1 MNSCLLTV
9 ALSDNALYCI
19 QGVHFCMKCTL
30 FIFQEIKEDKMKEK
44 KTSKFRVFANN
55 AYAVKTVWQ
64 ISKSRVMHTAIS
76 SIIGYVEWIFMSI
89 FFLRY
94 VIGAIENEAP
104 VENILFFVGI
114 CFVVFLLLAM
124 YDSYSKAVIYPYT
137 DNKIYRTLY
146 RKLYAKARNVE
157 LRCFEDADFYNRYT
171 MALDGSA
178 QKMTTSVNCFFSVVF
193 GVVAAAAAF
202 WSMFTID
209 PWSVLFVISPI
220 IGNFVFGALMNKIWG
235 GRYVDTVKNNR
246 IAEYVNRVMHL
257 AEYAKEIRYS
267 SIHELMMKRYN
278 DAMDGNAKVADK
290 YGRKAIAYT
299 WAQNVTTFALVFEG
313 IMIYA
318 AYRTIVSETMGLA
331 ELAIMFTA
339 MSTSSWILI
348 GLFNNFTEAL
358 KNGQFLEYF
367 RTFMEYEEKIP
378 EDQDG
383 IIPEKIRSIEFKNVC
398 FEYKEKEPVINNLS
412 FMIEGDKVCA
422 LVGHNGAGKSTIIK
436 LLFRLYDPTSGEIF
450 VNGTNIKEYNLKAY
464 RKQFSA
470 AFQDYK
476 VMAMSVKDN
485 VLMGESFDNPDET
498 AERALRC
505 AGVWDKVSSLSN
517 GINTIMTKEF
527 DNDGAV
533 LSGGEQQK
541 IVVARAFAQ
550 QASVKVF
557 DEPSSALDP
566 IAEYDLYKG
575 IMDESKGHIT
585 LFISHR
591 LSSVKDADEVFML
604 ENGAVIEQGTHR
616 QLMDMG
622 GKYCEMFTKQAQNYL
637 ADETYR
643 EGVTA

>member
-1 MNSCLLTV
+1 
-9 ALSDNALYCI
+9 
-19 QGVHFCMKCTL
+19 
-30 FIFQEIKEDKMKEK
+30 MKEK
-44 KTSKFRVFANN
+44 KESKIRIFANN
-55 AYAVKTVWQ
+55 FYAVKTIWS
-64 ISKSRVMHTAIS
+64 ISKSR
-76 SIIGYVEWIFMSI
+76 IIHMMIDNIAGYAEWIFMAI

-94 VIGAIENEAP
+94 VINAIETEAP
-104 VENILFFVGI
+104 FEQIMLFIGI
-114 CFVVFLLLAM
+114 CFVVCGSIAVYQSFLN
-124 YDSYSKAVIYPYT
+124 STVIPFT

-146 RKLYAKARNVE
+146 KRLYAKARNVE
-157 LRCFEDADFYNRYT
+157 LRCFEDAEFYNRYT
-171 MALDGSA
+171 MALENSA
-178 QKMTTSVNCFFSVVF
+178 AKMTSSVNMLFEVLF
-193 GVVAAAAAF
+193 GAVAALASF

-267 SIHELMMKRYN
+267 SIHQLMMKRYN
-278 DAMDGNAKVADK
+278 DAMDGNVKVADK
-290 YGRKAIAYT
+290 YAKKAIVYN

-313 IMIYA
+313 IMIYS
-318 AYRTIVSETMGLA
+318 AYRTIVSQTMGLA
-331 ELAIMFTA
+331 ELAIMFSA
-339 MSTSSWILI
+339 MNTSSWMLFCM
-348 GLFNNFTEAL
+348 FNNITEAM

-367 RTFMEYEEKIP
+367 RTFMEYKEKIP

-383 IIPEKIRSIEFKNVC
+383 VMPEKIRSIEFKNVC
-398 FEYKEKEPVINNLS
+398 FEYKENEPVINNLS
-412 FMIEGDKVCA
+412 FKIEGNKVCA

-436 LLFRLYDPTSGEIF
+436 LLFRLYDPTSGEIL
-450 VNGTNIKEYNLKAY
+450 VNGINIKEYNLKAY

-485 VLMGESFDNPDET
+485 VLMGEKFDNPDET
-498 AERALRC
+498 AERALKC
-505 AGVWDKVSSLSN
+505 AGVWDKISSLSN
-517 GINTIMTKEF
+517 GMNTIMTKEF

-604 ENGAVIEQGTHR
+604 ENGTVIEQGTHR
-616 QLMDMG
+616 QLMDMD

-643 EGVTA
+643 EGVAV

>member
-1 MNSCLLTV
+1 
-9 ALSDNALYCI
+9 
-19 QGVHFCMKCTL
+19 MKTKDK
-30 FIFQEIKEDKMKEK
+30 KE
-44 KTSKFRVFANN
+44 SKVRIFANN
-55 AYAVKTVWQ
+55 AYAVKTVWN
-64 ISKSRVMHTAIS
+64 ISKSRVIHTAIN
-76 SIIGYVEWIFMSI
+76 SILGYVEWIFMSI

-104 VENILFFVGI
+104 VAKILLFIGI
-114 CFVVFLLLAM
+114 CFVVFLLLAI
-124 YDSYSKAVIYPYT
+124 YDSYLKSVIYPYT
-137 DNKIYRTLY
+137 DNKIYRILY

-178 QKMTTSVNCFFSVVF
+178 QKMTASVNYFFSVVF
-193 GVVAAAAAF
+193 GVAAAVAAF
-202 WSMFTID
+202 WSMFRID
-209 PWSVLFVISPI
+209 SWSVLFVISPI

-235 GRYVDTVKNNR
+235 GRYIDTVKNNR
-246 IAEYVNRVMHL
+246 IAEYVNRVMYL

-278 DAMDGNAKVADK
+278 DAMDGNARVADK
-290 YGRKAIAYT
+290 YGKKAIAYT

-318 AYRTIVSETMGLA
+318 AYRTIVSQTMGLA

-378 EDQDG
+378 ENQDG
-383 IIPEKIRSIEFKNVC
+383 IMPEKIRSIEFKNVC
-398 FEYKEKEPVINNLS
+398 FEYKENEPIIKNLS
-412 FMIEGDKVCA
+412 FKIEADKIYA

-436 LLFRLYDPTSGEIF
+436 LLFRLYDPTSGDIL
-450 VNGTNIKEYNLKAY
+450 VNGINIKKYNLKAY

-485 VLMGESFDNPDET
+485 VLMGERFDNPDET
-498 AERALRC
+498 AERALKC
-505 AGVWDKVSSLSN
+505 AGVWDKISFLSN
-517 GINTIMTKEF
+517 SMHTIMTKEF

-541 IVVARAFAQ
+541 IVVARAFAK

-575 IMDESKGHIT
+575 IMNESKGHIT

-604 ENGAVIEQGTHR
+604 ENGTVIEQGTHR

-637 ADETYR
+637 ADENYK
-643 EGVTA
+643 EGAAV

>member
-1 MNSCLLTV
+1 
-9 ALSDNALYCI
+9 
-19 QGVHFCMKCTL
+19 
-30 FIFQEIKEDKMKEK
+30 MKEK
-44 KTSKFRVFANN
+44 NENKIRIFANN
-55 AYAVKTVWQ
+55 AYAVKTVWK
-64 ISKSRVMHTAIS
+64 ISKSHVIHTAINS
-76 SIIGYVEWIFMSI
+76 AAGYAEWIFMSI

-104 VENILFFVGI
+104 VEKILFFIGI
-114 CFVVFLLLAM
+114 CFAVFLLLAM
-124 YDSYSKAVIYPYT
+124 YQSYITAAVNPFT
-137 DNKIYRTLY
+137 DNKIYRSLY
-146 RKLYAKARNVE
+146 RNIYAKARNVE

-171 MALDGSA
+171 MALDGAS
-178 QKMTTSVNCFFSVVF
+178 QKMTDSVDKFFSIIF
-193 GVVAAAAAF
+193 GFAAAVAAF
-202 WSMFTID
+202 WSMFSID
-209 PWSVLFVISPI
+209 PYSVLFVISPI
-220 IGNFVFGALMNKIWG
+220 IGNFVFGSLMNKIWG

-278 DAMDGNAKVADK
+278 EAMDRNVKVADK
-290 YGRKAIAYT
+290 YSRKAIVYT

-318 AYRTIVSETMGLA
+318 AYRTIISQTMGLA

-348 GLFNNFTEAL
+348 GMFNDLGEVM

-367 RTFMEYEEKIP
+367 RTFMEYEEKIS
-378 EDQDG
+378 ENQDG
-383 IIPEKIRSIEFKNVC
+383 ISLVRIRSIEFKNVC
-398 FEYKEKEPVINNLS
+398 FEYKENEPVINNLS
-412 FMIEGDKVCA
+412 FKIEGDRVCA

-436 LLFRLYDPTSGEIF
+436 LLFRLYDPTSGEIL
-450 VNGTNIKEYNLKAY
+450 VNGINIKEYNLKAY

-485 VLMGESFDNPDET
+485 VLMGEKFDNPDKT
-498 AERALRC
+498 AERALKC
-505 AGVWDKVSSLSN
+505 AGVWDKVAGLSN
-517 GINTIMTKEF
+517 GMDTIMTREF
-527 DNDGAV
+527 DKDGVV

-550 QASVKVF
+550 NASVKVF

-575 IMDESKGHIT
+575 IMNESKGHIT

-604 ENGAVIEQGTHR
+604 ENGTVIEQGTHR

-637 ADETYR
+637 ADENYR
-643 EGVTA
+643 EGVAI

>member
-1 MNSCLLTV
+1 MNTEKTKIFINNFY
-9 ALSDNALYCI
+9 AL
-19 QGVHFCMKCTL
+19 
-30 FIFQEIKEDKMKEK
+30 
-44 KTSKFRVFANN
+44 
-55 AYAVKTVWQ
+55 KTVWQ
-64 ISKSRVMHTAIS
+64 ISKSRVIHTAMA
-76 SIIGYVEWIFMSI
+76 SIVGYVEWIFMSI

-104 VENILFFVGI
+104 VEEIFFFIGL

-124 YDSYSKAVIYPYT
+124 YDSYLKAVIYPYT
-137 DNKIYRTLY
+137 DNKIYRNLY

-178 QKMTTSVNCFFSVVF
+178 QKMTNSVNHFFSVVF

-202 WSMFTID
+202 WSMFSID
-209 PWSVLFVISPI
+209 PWSVLFIISPI

-267 SIHELMMKRYN
+267 SIHDLMMKRYN
-278 DAMDGNAKVADK
+278 DAMDGNSKVADK
-290 YGRKAIAYT
+290 YGKKAIAYT

-318 AYRTIVSETMGLA
+318 AYRTIVSQTMGLA

-398 FEYKEKEPVINNLS
+398 FEYKENEPVINNLS
-412 FMIEGDKVCA
+412 FKIEGDKVCA

-436 LLFRLYDPTSGEIF
+436 LLFRLYDPTSGEIL
-450 VNGTNIKEYNLKAY
+450 VNGINIKEYNLKAY

-485 VLMGESFDNPDET
+485 VLMGESFDSPDET
-498 AERALRC
+498 AERALKC

-550 QASVKVF
+550 QTSVKVF

-604 ENGAVIEQGTHR
+604 ENGTVIEQDTHR
-616 QLMDMG
+616 QLMDLG

>member
-1 MNSCLLTV
+1 MNKIKLFSNNFY
-9 ALSDNALYCI
+9 AL
-19 QGVHFCMKCTL
+19 
-30 FIFQEIKEDKMKEK
+30 
-44 KTSKFRVFANN
+44 KTIWRISPKRV
-55 AYAVKTVWQ
+55 
-64 ISKSRVMHTAIS
+64 IHTALA
-76 SIIGYVEWIFMSI
+76 SIMGYAEWIFMSI

-104 VENILFFVGI
+104 FEKILSYIGI
-114 CFVVFLLLAM
+114 CFAVFLLLAI
-124 YDSYSKAVIYPYT
+124 YDSYTKSVLYPNT
-137 DNKIYRTLY
+137 DNRIYRNLY
-146 RKLYAKARNVE
+146 RRLYVKARNVE

-171 MALDGSA
+171 MALDGSS
-178 QKMTTSVNCFFSVVF
+178 QKMTTSVNCFFSVLF
-193 GVVAAAAAF
+193 GVVATGAAF
-202 WSMFTID
+202 WSMFSID

-220 IGNFVFGALMNKIWG
+220 IGNFIFGALMNKIWG

-257 AEYAKEIRYS
+257 SEYAKEIRYS
-267 SIHELMMKRYN
+267 NIHELMMKRYN
-278 DAMDGNAKVADK
+278 NAMDGNAKVADK
-290 YGRKAIAYT
+290 YAKKAIAYT

-318 AYRTIVSETMGLA
+318 AYRTIVSQTMGLA

-378 EDQDG
+378 ENQDG
-383 IIPEKIRSIEFKNVC
+383 VMPEKIRSIEFKNVC
-398 FEYKEKEPVINNLS
+398 FEYKKNEPVISNLS
-412 FMIEGDKVCA
+412 LKIEGDRVCA
-422 LVGHNGAGKSTIIK
+422 LVGHNGSGKSTIIK

-450 VNGTNIKEYNLKAY
+450 VNGINIKEYNLKAY

-485 VLMGESFDNPDET
+485 VLMGEKFDNPDET
-498 AERALRC
+498 AERALKC
-505 AGVWDKVSSLSN
+505 AGVWDKVSSLTS
-517 GINTIMTKEF
+517 GMDTIMTREF
-527 DNDGAV
+527 DNNGAV

-550 QASVKVF
+550 QTSVKVF

-575 IMDESKGHIT
+575 IMNESKGHIT

-604 ENGAVIEQGTHR
+604 ENGAIIEQGTHR
-616 QLMDMG
+616 QLMERE

-637 ADETYR
+637 AEENYK
-643 EGVTA
+643 EGVAV

>member
-1 MNSCLLTV
+1 
-9 ALSDNALYCI
+9 
-19 QGVHFCMKCTL
+19 MKTKAK
-30 FIFQEIKEDKMKEK
+30 KENKI
-44 KTSKFRVFANN
+44 RIFANN
-55 AYAVKTVWQ
+55 AYAVKTVWS
-64 ISKSRVMHTAIS
+64 ISKSRVIHTALA
-76 SIIGYVEWIFMSI
+76 SIIGYAEWIFMSI

-94 VIGAIENEAP
+94 VINAIETEAP
-104 VENILFFVGI
+104 FETILFFIGI
-114 CFVVFLLLAM
+114 CFVVFCLLAV
-124 YDSYSKAVIYPYT
+124 YDSYLKAAIYPYT

-157 LRCFEDADFYNRYT
+157 LRCFEDAEFYNRYT

-178 QKMTTSVNCFFSVVF
+178 QKMTASVNYFFSVVF
-193 GVVAAAAAF
+193 GVIAAAAAF
-202 WSMFTID
+202 WSMFSID
-209 PWSVLFVISPI
+209 PYSVLFVISPI
-220 IGNFVFGALMNKIWG
+220 IGNFVFGGLMNKIWG

-267 SIHELMMKRYN
+267 SIHDLMIKRYN
-278 DAMDGNAKVADK
+278 EAMDRNCKVADK
-290 YGRKAIAYT
+290 YGKKAITYT

-318 AYRTIVSETMGLA
+318 AYRTIVSQTMGLA

-348 GLFNNFTEAL
+348 GLFNNLMEAL

-367 RTFMEYEEKIP
+367 RTFMEYKEKIP
-378 EDQDG
+378 ENQDG
-383 IIPEKIRSIEFKNVC
+383 IMPEKIRSIEFKNVC
-398 FEYKEKEPVINNLS
+398 FEYKENEPVINDLS
-412 FMIEGDKVCA
+412 FKIEGDKVCA

-436 LLFRLYDPTSGEIF
+436 LLFRLYDPTRGEIL
-450 VNGTNIKEYNLKAY
+450 VNGINIKEYNLKAY

-470 AFQDYK
+470 SFQDYK

-498 AERALRC
+498 AELALKC
-505 AGVWDKVSSLSN
+505 AGVWDKVASLSN

-527 DNDGAV
+527 DNEGAV

-575 IMDESKGHIT
+575 IMNESKGHIT

-604 ENGAVIEQGTHR
+604 ENGTVIEQGTHR

-637 ADETYR
+637 ADENYK
-643 EGVTA
+643 EGVAI

>member
-1 MNSCLLTV
+1 
-9 ALSDNALYCI
+9 
-19 QGVHFCMKCTL
+19 
-30 FIFQEIKEDKMKEK
+30 MKEK
-44 KTSKFRVFANN
+44 KTNKVRIFANN

-64 ISKSRVMHTAIS
+64 ISKSRVIHTAIG

-94 VIGAIENEAP
+94 VIGAIETQAP
-104 VENILFFVGI
+104 VENILFFIGI

-178 QKMTTSVNCFFSVVF
+178 QKMTTSLNCFFSVVF

-220 IGNFVFGALMNKIWG
+220 VGNFVFGALMNKIWG

-278 DAMDGNAKVADK
+278 DAMDDNAKVADK
-290 YGRKAIAYT
+290 YGKKAIAYT

-318 AYRTIVSETMGLA
+318 AYRTIVSQTMGLA

-348 GLFNNFTEAL
+348 GLFNNVTEAL

-398 FEYKEKEPVINNLS
+398 FEYKENEPVINNLS
-412 FMIEGDKVCA
+412 FKIEGDKVCA

-436 LLFRLYDPTSGEIF
+436 LLFRLYDPTSGEIL
-450 VNGTNIKEYNLKAY
+450 VNGINIKEYNLKAY

-476 VMAMSVKDN
+476 VMAMSVRDN
-485 VLMGESFDNPDET
+485 VLMGESFDHPDET

-505 AGVWDKVSSLSN
+505 AGVWDKISSLSN
-517 GINTIMTKEF
+517 GMNTIMTKEF

-566 IAEYDLYKG
+566 IAEYNLYKG
-575 IMDESKGHIT
+575 IMNESKGHIT

>member
-1 MNSCLLTV
+1 
-9 ALSDNALYCI
+9 
-19 QGVHFCMKCTL
+19 
-30 FIFQEIKEDKMKEK
+30 MKEK
-44 KTSKFRVFANN
+44 KTNKVRIFANN

-64 ISKSRVMHTAIS
+64 ISKSRVIHTAIG

-94 VIGAIENEAP
+94 VIGAIETQAP
-104 VENILFFVGI
+104 VENILFFIGI

-290 YGRKAIAYT
+290 YGKKAIAYT
-299 WAQNVTTFALVFEG
+299 WVQNVTTFALVFEG

-367 RTFMEYEEKIP
+367 RTFMEYKEKIP

-398 FEYKEKEPVINNLS
+398 FEYKENEPVINDLS
-412 FMIEGDKVCA
+412 FKIEGDKVCA

-436 LLFRLYDPTSGEIF
+436 LLFRLYDPTSGEIL
-450 VNGTNIKEYNLKAY
+450 VNGINIKEYNLKAY

-476 VMAMSVKDN
+476 VMAMSVRDN
-485 VLMGESFDNPDET
+485 VLMGEKFDNPDET
-498 AERALRC
+498 AERALKC
-505 AGVWDKVSSLSN
+505 AGVWDKISSLSN
-517 GINTIMTKEF
+517 GMNTIMTKEF
-527 DNDGAV
+527 DNNGAV

-566 IAEYDLYKG
+566 IAEYNLYKG
-575 IMDESKGHIT
+575 IMNESKGHIT

>member
-1 MNSCLLTV
+1 MNTEKTKIFINNFY
-9 ALSDNALYCI
+9 AL
-19 QGVHFCMKCTL
+19 
-30 FIFQEIKEDKMKEK
+30 
-44 KTSKFRVFANN
+44 
-55 AYAVKTVWQ
+55 KTVWQ
-64 ISKSRVMHTAIS
+64 ISKSRVIHTAIG

-104 VENILFFVGI
+104 VENILFFIGI

-124 YDSYSKAVIYPYT
+124 YDSYSKSVIYPYT

-178 QKMTTSVNCFFSVVF
+178 QKMTSSINYFFSVVF
-193 GVVAAAAAF
+193 GVAAAGAAF
-202 WSMFTID
+202 WSMFSID
-209 PWSVLFVISPI
+209 PYSVLFVISPI
-220 IGNFVFGALMNKIWG
+220 IGNFVFGALMNKIWS

-267 SIHELMMKRYN
+267 SIHMLMMKRYN

-318 AYRTIVSETMGLA
+318 AYRTIVSKTMGLA

-348 GLFNNFTEAL
+348 GLFNNLMEAL

-367 RTFMEYEEKIP
+367 RTFMEYKEKIP
-378 EDQDG
+378 ENQDG
-383 IIPEKIRSIEFKNVC
+383 IMPEKIRSIEFKNVC
-398 FEYKEKEPVINNLS
+398 FEYKKNEPVINNLS
-412 FMIEGDKVCA
+412 FKIEGDKVCA

-436 LLFRLYDPTSGEIF
+436 LLFRLYDPTSGEIL
-450 VNGTNIKEYNLKAY
+450 VNGINIKEYNLKAY

-470 AFQDYK
+470 AFQDYR

-485 VLMGESFDNPDET
+485 VLMGEKFADPDET
-498 AERALRC
+498 AERALKC
-505 AGVWDKVSSLSN
+505 AGVWDKVASLSN
-517 GINTIMTKEF
+517 GMNTVMTKEF
-527 DNDGAV
+527 DNEGAV

-541 IVVARAFAQ
+541 LVVARAFAQ

-604 ENGAVIEQGTHR
+604 ENGTVIEQGTHR

-622 GKYCEMFTKQAQNYL
+622 GKYCEMFTKQTQNYL
-637 ADETYR
+637 ADENYQ
-643 EGVTA
+643 EGVAV

>member
-1 MNSCLLTV
+1 
-9 ALSDNALYCI
+9 
-19 QGVHFCMKCTL
+19 MKAK
-30 FIFQEIKEDKMKEK
+30 KE
-44 KTSKFRVFANN
+44 SKIRIFANN
-55 AYAVKTVWQ
+55 AYAVKTVWG
-64 ISKSRVMHTAIS
+64 ISKSRVIHTALA
-76 SIIGYVEWIFMSI
+76 SIIGYAEWIFMSI

-94 VIGAIENEAP
+94 VINAIETEAP
-104 VENILFFVGI
+104 FETILFFIGI
-114 CFVVFLLLAM
+114 CFAVFCLLAM
-124 YDSYSKAVIYPYT
+124 YESYLNAAVYPYT
-137 DNKIYRTLY
+137 DNKIYRRLY

-157 LRCFEDADFYNRYT
+157 LRCFEDAEFYNRYT

-178 QKMTTSVNCFFSVVF
+178 QKMTASVNYFFSVVF
-193 GVVAAAAAF
+193 GVAAAAAAF

-209 PWSVLFVISPI
+209 PYSVLFVISPI
-220 IGNFVFGALMNKIWG
+220 IGNFVFGGLMNKIWG

-267 SIHELMMKRYN
+267 SIHDLMIKRYN
-278 DAMDGNAKVADK
+278 EAMDRNCKVADK
-290 YGRKAIAYT
+290 YGKKAIAYT

-318 AYRTIVSETMGLA
+318 AYRTIVSKTMGLA

-348 GLFNNFTEAL
+348 GLFNNLMEAL

-367 RTFMEYEEKIP
+367 RTFMEYKEKIP
-378 EDQDG
+378 ENQEG
-383 IIPEKIRSIEFKNVC
+383 ISPEKIRSIEFRNVS
-398 FEYKEKEPVINNLS
+398 FEYKENEPVINDLS
-412 FMIEGDKVCA
+412 FKIEGDKVCA

-436 LLFRLYDPTSGEIF
+436 LLFRLYDPTNGEIL
-450 VNGTNIKEYNLKAY
+450 VNGINIKEYNLKAY

-485 VLMGESFDNPDET
+485 VLMGGSFDNPDET
-498 AERALRC
+498 AQRALKC
-505 AGVWDKVSSLSN
+505 AGVWDKVASLSN

-527 DNDGAV
+527 DNEGAV

-575 IMDESKGHIT
+575 IMNESKGHIT

-604 ENGAVIEQGTHR
+604 ENGTVIEQGTHR
-616 QLMDMG
+616 ELMDMG

-637 ADETYR
+637 ADENYK
-643 EGVTA
+643 EGVAI

>member
-1 MNSCLLTV
+1 
-9 ALSDNALYCI
+9 
-19 QGVHFCMKCTL
+19 MKDK
-30 FIFQEIKEDKMKEK
+30 KENKI
-44 KTSKFRVFANN
+44 RIFANN
-55 AYAVKTVWQ
+55 FYALKTLWG
-64 ISKSRVMHTAIS
+64 ISKSR
-76 SIIGYVEWIFMSI
+76 IIHMIIDNIAGYAEWIFMAI

-94 VIGAIENEAP
+94 VIGAIETEAP
-104 VENILFFVGI
+104 VEQIMLFIGI
-114 CFVVFLLLAM
+114 CFAVCCSLAI
-124 YDSYSKAVIYPYT
+124 YFSYLKATVIPYT

-146 RKLYAKARNVE
+146 RRLYAKARNVE
-157 LRCFEDADFYNRYT
+157 LRCFEDAEFYNRYT
-171 MALDGSA
+171 MALENSA
-178 QKMTTSVNCFFSVVF
+178 QKMTSSVSMLFEVLF
-193 GVVAAAAAF
+193 GAVAALASF
-202 WSMFTID
+202 WAMFSID

-267 SIHELMMKRYN
+267 SIHDLMIKRYN
-278 DAMDGNAKVADK
+278 GAMDGNVKVADK
-290 YGRKAIAYT
+290 YAKKAIVYN

-318 AYRTIVSETMGLA
+318 AYRTIVSQTMDLA
-331 ELAIMFTA
+331 ELAIMFSA
-339 MSTSSWILI
+339 MNTSSWMLFCM
-348 GLFNNFTEAL
+348 FNNITEAM

-367 RTFMEYEEKIP
+367 RTFMEYKEKIP

-383 IIPEKIRSIEFKNVC
+383 IIPDKIRSVEFRNVC
-398 FEYKEKEPVINNLS
+398 FEYKENEPVINNLS
-412 FMIEGDKVCA
+412 FKIEGDKVCA

-436 LLFRLYDPTSGEIF
+436 LLFRLYDPTSGEIL
-450 VNGTNIKEYNLKAY
+450 VNGINIKEYNLKSY

-485 VLMGESFDNPDET
+485 VLMGEKFDNPDET
-498 AERALRC
+498 AERALKC
-505 AGVWDKVSSLSN
+505 AGVWDKVSSLSK
-517 GINTIMTKEF
+517 GVNTIMTKEF

-566 IAEYDLYKG
+566 IAEYELYKG
-575 IMDESKGHIT
+575 IMNESKGHIT

-616 QLMDMG
+616 QLMDMN

-637 ADETYR
+637 ADENYK
-643 EGVTA
+643 EGVAV

>member
-1 MNSCLLTV
+1 MSRN
-9 ALSDNALYCI
+9 
-19 QGVHFCMKCTL
+19 
-30 FIFQEIKEDKMKEK
+30 K
-44 KTSKFRVFANN
+44 KKKARVFANN
-55 AYAVKTVWQ
+55 AYAVKTVWG
-64 ISKSRVMHTAIS
+64 ISKKRVIHTAVHAIV
-76 SIIGYVEWIFMSI
+76 GYVEWIFMSI

-94 VIGAIENEAP
+94 VINAIETEAP
-104 VENILFFVGI
+104 FQTILGFIGI
-114 CFVVFLLLAM
+114 CFVVFSLFAM
-124 YDSYSKAVIYPYT
+124 YESYLNSVVIPYT
-137 DNKIYRTLY
+137 DNEIYRSLY

-171 MALDGSA
+171 TALDGSA
-178 QKMTTSVNCFFSVVF
+178 QKMTNSVNFFFQVIF
-193 GVVAAAAAF
+193 GVIAAAVAF
-202 WSMFTID
+202 SSMFLID
-209 PWSVLFVISPI
+209 PYSVLFVISPI
-220 IGNFVFGALMNKIWG
+220 IGNFFFGGLMNKIWG
-235 GRYVDTVKNNR
+235 GRYEDNVKNNR
-246 IAEYVNRVMHL
+246 KAEYVNRVMHL

-267 SIHELMMKRYN
+267 NIHDLMMKRYRESVEGK
-278 DAMDGNAKVADK
+278 AAVADK
-290 YGRKAIAYT
+290 YAGKAIFYS

-318 AYRTIVSETMGLA
+318 AYRTIVSKTMGLA

-348 GLFNNFTEAL
+348 GMFNDFMEAM

-367 RTFMEYEEKIP
+367 RTFMEYREAIP

-383 IIPEKIRSIEFKNVC
+383 MIPEEKVHSIEFKNVC
-398 FEYKEKEPVINNLS
+398 FAYKNDNPVIRNLS
-412 FMIEGDKVCA
+412 FRIEGDKVCA

-436 LLFRLYDPTSGEIF
+436 LLFRLYDPTSGEIL
-450 VNGTNIKEYNLKAY
+450 VNGVNIREYNLKSY
-464 RKQFSA
+464 RKLFSA

-476 VMAMSVKDN
+476 VMAMSVRDN
-485 VLMGESFDNPDET
+485 VLMGAQFENPDET

-505 AGVWDKVSSLSN
+505 AGVWDKIQSLP
-517 GINTIMTKEF
+517 GGMNTMMTKEF
-527 DNDGAV
+527 DRDGAV

-550 QASVKVF
+550 NASVKVF

-591 LSSVKDADEVFML
+591 LSSVKDADMVFML
-604 ENGAVIEQGTHR
+604 ENGTVIEQGSHR
-616 QLMDMG
+616 ELMEQN

-637 ADETYR
+637 ADENYKEEAR
-643 EGVTA
+643 A

>member
-1 MNSCLLTV
+1 
-9 ALSDNALYCI
+9 
-19 QGVHFCMKCTL
+19 MKAK
-30 FIFQEIKEDKMKEK
+30 KENKL
-44 KTSKFRVFANN
+44 RIFANN
-55 AYAVKTVWQ
+55 AYAVKTVWS
-64 ISKSRVMHTAIS
+64 ISKSRVIHTALG
-76 SIIGYVEWIFMSI
+76 SIIGYAEWIFMSI

-94 VIGAIENEAP
+94 VINAIETEAP
-104 VENILFFVGI
+104 FETILFFIGI
-114 CFVVFLLLAM
+114 CFVVFCLLAI
-124 YDSYSKAVIYPYT
+124 YDGYLKAVIYPCT
-137 DNKIYRTLY
+137 DNKIYRVLY
-146 RKLYAKARNVE
+146 RRLYAKARNVE

-178 QKMTTSVNCFFSVVF
+178 QKMTASVNYFFSVVF
-193 GVVAAAAAF
+193 GVIAAATAF
-202 WSMFTID
+202 WSMFSID

-220 IGNFVFGALMNKIWG
+220 IGNFVFGGLMNKIWG
-235 GRYVDTVKNNR
+235 GRYVDTIRNNR

-267 SIHELMMKRYN
+267 SIHDLMIKRYN
-278 DAMDGNAKVADK
+278 EAMDRNCKVADK
-290 YGRKAIAYT
+290 YGKKAVAYT

-318 AYRTIVSETMGLA
+318 AYRTIVSKTMGLA

-348 GLFNNFTEAL
+348 GLFNNLMEAI

-367 RTFMEYEEKIP
+367 RTFMEYKEKIP
-378 EDQDG
+378 ENQDG
-383 IIPEKIRSIEFKNVC
+383 KMPEKIRLIEFRNVC
-398 FEYKEKEPVINNLS
+398 FEYKENEPVINNLS
-412 FMIEGDKVCA
+412 FRIEGDKVCA

-436 LLFRLYDPTSGEIF
+436 LLFRLYDPTSGEIL
-450 VNGTNIKEYNLKAY
+450 VNGINIKEYNLKAY
-464 RKQFSA
+464 RRQFSA

-476 VMAMSVKDN
+476 VMAMSVRDN
-485 VLMGESFDNPDET
+485 VLMGGKFDNPDET
-498 AERALRC
+498 AERALKC
-505 AGVWDKVSSLSN
+505 AGVWDKVASLSN

-527 DNDGAV
+527 RDDGAV

-575 IMDESKGHIT
+575 IMNESKGHIT

-604 ENGAVIEQGTHR
+604 ENGTVIEQGTHR
-616 QLMDMG
+616 QLMDMN

-637 ADETYR
+637 ADENYK
-643 EGVTA
+643 EGVSI